1 MQSLAKQLIFFS
13 GKRVLITGDT
23 GFKGSWLAIWLHSLG
38 AKVLGYALPPES
50 KESHFAL
57 TGLDSLITHVKGD
70 IRDAQRFRK
79 VVQKFQPEI
88 LFHLAAQSLVRV
100 AYKEPKITFDTNI
113 GGSVNVLETI
123 RLTPTIRSVVYITS
137 DKCYKNKEWVW
148 GYREND
154 ELGGYDPYS
163 ASKAAAEIVFSAYLN
178 SFFKSSKDIGIASTR
193 AGNVIGGG
201 DWASDRIIPDCIR
214 SLQKKQPIVLRSP
227 EATRPWQHVLEPL
240 WGYLLLAIRLWESP
254 TLFLGSWNFGPKS
267 GKAWTVLELVER
279 VIQCWGEGE
288 YRIEPEKNSP
298 HEARLLHLNTD
309 KANIELN
316 WGMHWET
323 SQAITETVDWYK
335 RVFHGEQVINVTRS
349 QIEKFSGGK
358 T

>member
-1 MQSLAKQLIFFS
+1 MQSIAEKLKFFS
-13 GKRVLITGDT
+13 GKRVFITGDT
-23 GFKGSWLAIWLHSLG
+23 GFKGSWLAVWLYSLG
-38 AKVLGYALPPES
+38 ANVLGYALPPES

-57 TGLDSLITHVKGD
+57 TGLDCLITHVDGD
-70 IRDAQRFRK
+70 IRDAQKYRK
-79 VVQKFQPEI
+79 VVQEFQPEI

-100 AYKEPKITFDTNI
+100 GYKEPKITFDTNI

-123 RLTPTIRSVVYITS
+123 RSTPSIRSVVYITS

-163 ASKAAAEIVFSAYLN
+163 ASKAATEIVFLAYLN
-178 SFFKSSKDIGIASTR
+178 SYFQARRDIGIASTR

-201 DWASDRIIPDCIR
+201 DWALDRLIPDCIR

-240 WGYLLLAIRLWESP
+240 WGYLLLAIQLWEHP
-254 TLFLGSWNFGPKS
+254 TLFSGSWNFGPKV
-267 GKAWTVLELVER
+267 GKTWTVVDVVKH
-279 VIQCWGEGE
+279 VIQFWGEGE
-288 YRIEPEKNSP
+288 YRIEPEKNAP
-298 HEARLLHLNTD
+298 HEARLLQLNTD
-309 KANIELN
+309 KANIELT
-316 WGMHWET
+316 WEMRWDT
-323 SQAITETVDWYK
+323 LQTIIETVEWYK
-335 RVFHGEQVINVTRS
+335 RVFHGEKVMNVTLS
-349 QIEKFSGGK
+349 QIEKFSGEK